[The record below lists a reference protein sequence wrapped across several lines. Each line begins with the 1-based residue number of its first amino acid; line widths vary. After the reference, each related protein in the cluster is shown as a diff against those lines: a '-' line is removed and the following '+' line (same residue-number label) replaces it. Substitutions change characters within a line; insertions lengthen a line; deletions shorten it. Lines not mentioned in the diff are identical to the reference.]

1 MTDEIRSPSE
11 FAMLPAGTRVSF
23 GPLGTAIDAGKLL
36 QNAMSIGTT
45 GKKGTYVEVTR
56 LIDTEP
62 KFMQDMGEAEDK
74 TFIFIDAPDDTN
86 QEAFTAAA
94 EAKETVLMFI
104 EFPNKRVATQELA
117 LNGWSMQSVD
127 TPKGKVLQVEV
138 YAKQNSVS
146 WSRKVTV
153 TPSGKSA

>member
-1 MTDEIRSPSE
+1 MTNEIRSPSE
-11 FAMLPAGTRVSF
+11 FAMLPAGTRVSY
-23 GPLGTAIDAGKLL
+23 GALGTLMTAGKLL
-36 QNAMSIGTT
+36 QNAMSIGAT

-74 TFIFIDAPDDTN
+74 TFVFLDAPDDTN
-86 QEAFTAAA
+86 QESFITAA
-94 EAKETVLMFI
+94 EAKQTVLMFI
-104 EFPNKRVATQELA
+104 EFPNKRIATQELA
-117 LNGWSMQSVD
+117 LSGWSMQSVD

-146 WSRKVTV
+146 WSRKSV
-153 TPSGKSA
+153 